1 MLKIFILKNRSI
13 SGIPCILSLQKAIL
27 VSRDFDISSPEIL
40 GGDHSCRN
48 LKTISSKTNK
58 ISKINSKNNKT
69 NRTKTKSKTDN
80 ILFIKQTGKETFL
93 SRFVLLCIGSRKRPC
108 AALGG
113 TAIKSQLWICPGPC
127 AKLHTS
133 SAFHIIMTRFR
144 CLNFFTCPN
153 DFTGR
158 TADDSLLKKRD
169 TLLLRLFVISIGHL
183 SIYNGIEL
191 SLIHI

>member
-113 TAIKSQLWICPGPC
+113 TAIKSQLWMPEFFHLPKRLYRQDSGRF
-127 AKLHTS
+127 
-133 SAFHIIMTRFR
+133 AFEKTRYSPPTFIR
-144 CLNFFTCPN
+144 HVDRPP
-153 DFTGR
+153 
-158 TADDSLLKKRD
+158 
-169 TLLLRLFVISIGHL
+169 VHL
-183 SIYNGIEL
+183 QWYRGFW
-191 SLIHI
+191 